1 MKLKASTTRLTS
13 VGLLLILVVSSFL
26 LSGAVSSLRSPVAIG
41 PGRRLVD
48 LGGNYTEVGGGGKIV
63 VKTLVSSPL
72 ESLPW
77 QTSPL
82 RSFPLE
88 DVPLSGVNISIRGA
102 TSLAL
107 AALTFRTNSS
117 GTFELAMDPG
127 KYSVAIDDQRFHL
140 STAVNIL
147 PREVTELDVL
157 ATRMLHPITFYEA
170 VDRDSSGWLTPW
182 ETMTAATDS
191 GIQYVNK
198 STALYLEALRPP
210 YLYPNSLTV
219 TLPNSSLA
227 NSTVVVK
234 GVPVRVTFF
243 LGQPQETRLS
253 LLSLDQRGSV
263 VWLTL
268 RPMESVKITDGM
280 GLGIAFYKPSYG
292 VSTYAA

>member
-13 VGLLLILVVSSFL
+13 AGLLLILVVSSFL
-26 LSGAVSSLRSPVAIG
+26 LSGAVSSLSSPVAIG

-82 RSFPLE
+82 QSFLLE
-88 DVPLSGVNISIRGA
+88 DVPLSGVNISISGA

-117 GTFELAMDPG
+117 GAFELSMDPG

-170 VDRDSSGWLTPW
+170 VDRDSSGWLAPW
-182 ETMTAATDS
+182 ETMTAVTDS
-191 GIQYVNK
+191 GIHHVNK
-198 STALYLEALRPP
+198 STALFLETLRP
-210 YLYPNSLTV
+210 LQVFSNSMTV
-219 TLPNSSLA
+219 TLPNSTLA

-234 GVPVRVTFF
+234 VLPVRLAY

-263 VWLTL
+263 VWLTF
-268 RPMESVKITDGM
+268 RPMESVKISDGM

>member
-1 MKLKASTTRLTS
+1 LNRTKLRTSARLTGA
-13 VGLLLILVVSSFL
+13 GLLLILVVSSFL
-26 LSGAVSSLRSPVAIG
+26 LSGAVSSLNSPVAIG
-41 PGRRLVD
+41 PGRRFID
-48 LGGNYTEVGGGGKIV
+48 LGGNYTEVGSGGRIV
-63 VKTLVSSPL
+63 VKT
-72 ESLPW
+72 
-77 QTSPL
+77 QG
-82 RSFPLE
+82 SFGGFAGGFSGVL
-88 DVPLSGVNISIRGA
+88 PLSGVNISIRGA
-102 TSLAL
+102 TSPAL
-107 AALTFRTNSS
+107 AALTFHTNSS
-117 GTFELAMDPG
+117 GTFELPLDPG
-127 KYSVAIDDQRFHL
+127 QYSVAINDQRFHL

-147 PREVTELDVL
+147 PGEVTEVDVL
-157 ATRMLHPITFYEA
+157 ATRQLHPITFYAA

-219 TLPNSSLA
+219 TLPNSTLA

-280 GLGIAFYKPSYG
+280 GLGIAFYKPSYE
-292 VSTYAA
+292 VFTYAA